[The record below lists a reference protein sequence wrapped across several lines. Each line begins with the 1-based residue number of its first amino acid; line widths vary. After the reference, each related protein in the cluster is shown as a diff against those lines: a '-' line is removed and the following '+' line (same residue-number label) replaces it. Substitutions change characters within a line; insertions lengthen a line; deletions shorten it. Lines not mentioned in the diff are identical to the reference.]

1 MPPAAEGH
9 AVRNPSNEKYKT
21 ANQGDS
27 RTKAKTKVMNHNCH
41 YCGRKHEYNKLTCVC
56 ICTSVESVI

>member
-21 ANQGDS
+21 ANQSDS
-27 RTKAKTKVMNHNCH
+27 RTKAKT
-41 YCGRKHEYNKLTCVC
+41 
-56 ICTSVESVI
+56 